1 MTGVKDSSGRRI
13 RSPDSP
19 DGALQPSR
27 MVAKFDNNVM
37 FRLTQEEGNGNLAVT
52 VFGQTGGI
60 VTLGTETKQ
69 SEEVDVKVKESA
81 IFLTVCLISLG
92 FLVGPAM
99 GQAPTLDK
107 WKPAFDPSGAKYTC
121 VVSNVSNPVLK
132 GVYAGFEIR
141 DELWK
146 RTNGQIYI
154 DFKPFSMLGG
164 EVEVLNQLQM
174 GAIQGMGCSSVAAT
188 NLGPRFGLVNLPF
201 LIDSFEKLDKFV
213 NGGKIFD
220 HFMMAMDHQGI
231 IGLDITGYGNYGW
244 ATTIPVRSIA
254 DAKKV
259 KFRIAEAAVN
269 KMLYEV
275 WGFNP
280 VVMPWPDV
288 PVALKQGVITGLD
301 HTPSVCNIT
310 KKFEQAKYFTY
321 VNYAQGLFIWIFNKA
336 WFNSL
341 PPDLQK
347 TFKEVVREVCA
358 KIRKETVQQETDE
371 IENAKKA
378 GIEFISLSKEEMATL
393 RKQGDSVQQ
402 KYAPEINKLYDGDTY
417 RPANYLEE
425 VQGYIGYKP

>member
-1 MTGVKDSSGRRI
+1 MSNGLWSG
-13 RSPDSP
+13 
-19 DGALQPSR
+19 
-27 MVAKFDNNVM
+27 
-37 FRLTQEEGNGNLAVT
+37 LA
-52 VFGQTGGI
+52 QQ
-60 VTLGTETKQ
+60 K
-69 SEEVDVKVKESA
+69 EVEVKVEKLA
-81 IFLTVCLISLG
+81 IVVMVCLVSFGL
-92 FLVGPAM
+92 LVGPTF
-99 GQAPTLDK
+99 GQAPSLDK
-107 WKPAFDPSGAKYTC
+107 WKPAFDPSKAKYKC
-121 VVSNVSNPVLK
+121 VVSNVSHPVLK
-132 GVYAGFEIR
+132 GVYAGFAIR

-146 RTNGQIYI
+146 RTNGQIYL
-154 DFKPFSMLGG
+154 DYKPFSMLGG

-213 NGGKIFD
+213 GSGQLFD
-220 HFMMAMDHQGI
+220 HFMNAMDHQGI

-244 ATTIPVRSIA
+244 ATIDPVRSYD

-259 KFRIAEAAVN
+259 KFRTAEAAVN
-269 KMLYEV
+269 QLLYQE

-310 KKFEQAKYFTY
+310 KKFEDAKYFTY
-321 VNYAQGLFIWIFNKA
+321 VNYAQGLFIWIFNKG

-347 TFKEVVREVCA
+347 TFREVVREVCA
-358 KIRKETVQQETDE
+358 EIRKEVVQQEFDQ
-371 IENAKKA
+371 IEAAKKS
-378 GIEFISLSKEEMATL
+378 GVEFITLPEGDMNTL
-393 RKQGDSVQQ
+393 RKKSVPVLD
-402 KYAPEINKLYDGDTY
+402 KYAPEINKLYPGDKY

-425 VQGYIGYKP
+425 VKGFIGYKP